1 MPGEIVWAKVD
12 ILMSHDPCTPGV
24 ASVFKKEFGAQAKVW
39 DAGRFIMIPDHF
51 VYSADPQAN
60 QNIRVM
66 REFAKEQKITYF
78 YDVGTPQYKG
88 VCHIGLA
95 EGGHTRPGEVLLGT
109 DSHTVTA
116 GAFGCFAIGLGIT
129 DAAYALGT
137 GEIPLKV
144 PTTIRVN
151 YHGILPTH
159 VQAKDLILLLL
170 AELTV
175 EGATYGAIEF
185 GGSVIDA
192 LSVEERMTICNMV
205 VECGAK
211 NGIMVPNQATLDY
224 LAARTDVPFSLVTAD
239 DDAVYSRVV
248 DFDVTGMQPQVA
260 KPHSPDNVVAIDTLK
275 NVAISQAYIGSCTGG
290 KLADFIA
297 AAQVMKGRKV
307 TIPTFAVPAT
317 KEVFHHLITTQIG
330 GVSVYQILTDAGVQ
344 LSSEAGCAACC
355 GGPPDTFGR
364 VHQPISVIATT
375 NRNFV
380 GRMGHKRASIYLA
393 SPYAVAAAA
402 ITGMITNP
410 AELGV

>member
-1 MPGEIVWAKVD
+1 M
-12 ILMSHDPCTPGV
+12 
-24 ASVFKKEFGAQAKVW
+24 
-39 DAGRFIMIPDHF
+39 
-51 VYSADPQAN
+51 
-60 QNIRVM
+60 
-66 REFAKEQKITYF
+66 
-78 YDVGTPQYKG
+78 
-88 VCHIGLA
+88 
-95 EGGHTRPGEVLLGT
+95 
-109 DSHTVTA
+109 
-116 GAFGCFAIGLGIT
+116 
-129 DAAYALGT
+129 
-137 GEIPLKV
+137 
-144 PTTIRVN
+144 
-151 YHGILPTH
+151 
-159 VQAKDLILLLL
+159 
-170 AELTV
+170 
-175 EGATYGAIEF
+175 
-185 GGSVIDA
+185 
-192 LSVEERMTICNMV
+192 
-205 VECGAK
+205 
-211 NGIMVPNQATLDY
+211 
-224 LAARTDVPFSLVTAD
+224 
-239 DDAVYSRVV
+239 V

>member
-1 MPGEIVWAKVD
+1 
-12 ILMSHDPCTPGV
+12 
-24 ASVFKKEFGAQAKVW
+24 
-39 DAGRFIMIPDHF
+39 
-51 VYSADPQAN
+51 QAN
-60 QNIRVM
+60 QNIRIM
-66 REFAKEQKITYF
+66 REFAKEQNITHF

-159 VQAKDLILLLL
+159 VQAKDLILALL

-175 EGATYGAIEF
+175 EGATYEAIEF
-185 GGSVIDA
+185 GGCVIDA

-239 DDAVYSRVV
+239 ADAVYSRVV